1 MQRVA
6 DHYGIKLDY
15 LLGPL
20 RRQRYLPAR
29 RTIYWGLRELFQMSY
44 PEIGR
49 VMQGRHH
56 TTVMHGVR
64 EAREAEKQVAS
75 MRVIKA
81 VDDAVCE

>member
-1 MQRVA
+1 
-6 DHYGIKLDY
+6 
-15 LLGPL
+15 
-20 RRQRYLPAR
+20 
-29 RTIYWGLRELFQMSY
+29 MSY